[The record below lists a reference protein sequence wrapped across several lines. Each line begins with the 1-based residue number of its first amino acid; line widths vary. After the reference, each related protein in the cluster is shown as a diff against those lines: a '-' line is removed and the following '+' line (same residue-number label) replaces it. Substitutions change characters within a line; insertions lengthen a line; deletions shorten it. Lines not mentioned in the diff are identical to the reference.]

1 MSSLSQQLKAVSE
14 RNASVA
20 LDRKTRSKI
29 HSRSLIF
36 DAKVAAAQDYDYIY
50 QIGCEGLAELAE
62 VDSRFEKFSETLFS
76 ESSLTFDR
84 NVQTKDIM
92 AQVNA
97 NLEAFINLIAPF
109 YHLSPALKAM
119 EWLVRRYHVNI
130 HNAELLLLSV
140 LPYHAQSV
148 FSRFMNVIPKSSWP
162 AVFSSIATYKEML
175 KPPPAASIL
184 KCFHNDPEFFRLY
197 SQYVVDQVRNRT
209 VYKEMLVFYLAN
221 TVQVLASHAR
231 DARKLNDDYIP
242 TVLEVSGEFLAEH
255 SFKYLATLNVDV
267 KLTAYAIISVLCS
280 VTPLTDQ
287 LVFTFTSSIVAS
299 TIAFL
304 SALRRQ
310 TLIVLGQLW
319 NFYNESD
326 VPSELD
332 VFAKLDTHTIL
343 HDTEALELLIGEEYN
358 LNKFLYFFF
367 ANGINHKKTDTVSV
381 LKYID
386 FSSSDFVFES
396 VIVKLFS
403 FLSSGEESIDTKPEA
418 VQVFEKLMKLNKQK
432 VVDTLQS
439 QDKTLSD
446 LEVALM
452 HTFTASDVTDSAYD
466 ADYEDI
472 EVPTESNSSRNNT
485 FAKCAAKNTEF
496 FNVSTS
502 AEFGRMS
509 LVLLSSIRNLSTEKQ
524 ASTVFAFVKMALPKD
539 LEVVAAFL
547 LRLALTPS
555 VPTQI
560 KLVFLTCLKTK
571 LREAVAQNSKV
582 NFYLMV
588 PVILLGLTD
597 GSKVVRKAFAA
608 LLDIAREQSG
618 RLNEGNPKKVQCDL
632 FMESQI
638 YGSTES
644 SKRSIISPQDGNA
657 LLEVL
662 HEERAVLEDIANDES
677 RIRILIFE
685 TLFKSTKSGK
695 KFGSLLLKTFF
706 LNQWSLPFWPLV
718 LKFRVWSIIAAENIT
733 KNGTDDRFVF
743 VDDLKFYF
751 DRRSQ
756 WVDEAKIAG
765 MDFEEQAEVPLVNMV
780 GGHTANDKKTL
791 KEIEWFL
798 TALGSEGLLQV
809 VANNRLIALFST
821 LTSDDVKLR
830 ICSELIELVVRDNGP
845 VLEFD
850 PVETLQT
857 FDFSKKTMIALLS
870 TVNIVTQIPEQGVAK
885 RRRRSSLSTQ
895 KNMAK
900 DEISSMASTHLRK
913 LSIILDVLENH
924 LRNKTSDLAN
934 PELLKALFKILTD
947 LDYLGN
953 DGKMPVLY
961 AQETLA
967 SSMLLSIVQM
977 KAASPKKKL
986 KFDSNSIRADLIVNS
1001 IRLSQS
1007 PQVQNRLLLVIAE
1020 LASLAPE
1027 IILHSVMPI
1036 FTFMGAHTIRQDDE
1050 FSSSALQQTISK
1062 VIPAITSA
1070 STSVDNEIEFLLTS
1084 FVTAFQHIPRHRR
1097 VKLFVSLV
1105 KTLGCNRSL
1114 HTIVFLIGQ
1123 QYAANAAKGKAVECS
1138 SLLDFITA
1146 LLKTFN
1152 AHEFL
1157 ESILNFYKLW
1167 EVIPAGELDKDSAEY
1182 SELSSRSI
1190 YGTNIVNMTSKE
1202 LLQRRAKLL
1211 EFLNSVLVSDE
1222 DNMAALN
1229 SVTLKMKVSLVL
1241 FDEHVASDEKEQIL
1255 QIFNKVTSSIL
1266 SSLDFFSNSTI
1277 QSKDI
1282 VAGLYDLLKSLL
1294 NLLPLSFYISSIT
1307 DSLKKA
1313 DDPISIKIARNFA
1326 VLAGTKLETEVNANS
1341 IDENVGD
1348 VVLDQLLPILAQ
1360 GIDEYDNIE
1369 LRQAYLDTFATVV
1382 NKFNSL
1388 TGEMSTSSSAKFLLS
1403 SLKIFTSDKCLL
1415 SSHPEILVS
1424 SVNAITSVVNVLGVK
1439 AIGFF
1444 PKILPPA
1451 LSILDSTFDKADD
1464 LDDEDAD
1471 EDDDESEGKV
1481 LIQGSVLMLFAC
1493 LIKKLPAFVIS
1504 NLRQILKA
1512 VLMSDRIDNSIRSS
1526 ILNLAVEHL
1535 DKGQVLQA
1543 LCNLALADDIYA
1555 IDSAADLGLY
1565 LSSVKSTIE
1574 AVEKKAATAQSSLFM
1589 KWLIKSFGFR
1599 TEYGEEK
1606 FSDNTLHSIDSSFHQ
1621 CGLTYVMKLNDKSFR
1636 PLFASL
1642 VRWAV
1647 SGEGS
1652 IIEVSEV
1659 SRLTAF
1665 YKFFNKLQDNLKSII
1680 TSYFSYLLD
1689 PTIAVLKRFEAGD
1702 LKETNLRRIMLH
1714 GLGSSFKY
1722 DQDDYWT
1729 HQLRFETMVSP
1740 LLGQLA
1746 NIEPSIG
1753 KHLVKTISFFVY
1765 NVSSEEYNEQLV
1777 KSLVRY
1783 VSNEFDNSLNTKIW
1797 TIRVLKAVFQKM
1809 GEQWLSYLPTFIPYI
1824 AELLED
1830 DDEEVEMEVRKDLVR
1845 VIERILGEPLDRYLN

>member
-36 DAKVAAAQDYDYIY
+36 DAKVAAAQDYDYIF
-50 QIGCEGLAELAE
+50 QIGCEGLAELADI
-62 VDSRFEKFSETLFS
+62 DSRFDKFSETLFS
-76 ESSLTFDR
+76 ETSLTFDR

-109 YHLSPALKAM
+109 YHLNPALKAM

-140 LPYHAQSV
+140 LPYHAQPV
-148 FSRFMNVIPKSSWP
+148 FSRFMNVIPKDSWP
-162 AVFSSIATYKEML
+162 AIFSSILGYKELL
-175 KPPPAASIL
+175 KPPPASSIL
-184 KCFHNDPEFFRLY
+184 KCFHNDSEFFRLY
-197 SQYVVDQVRNRT
+197 SQYLVDQVRNKT

-231 DARKLNDDYIP
+231 DASKLNDEYIP
-242 TVLEVSGEFLAEH
+242 TVLEVSAELFAEH
-255 SFKYLATLNVDV
+255 TFKFLATLNVDV
-267 KLTAYAIISVLCS
+267 KLTVYAIISVLCS

-287 LVFTFTSSIVAS
+287 LVFTFTQSIVGS
-299 TIAFL
+299 SIAFL

-319 NFYNESD
+319 NFYNEAD
-326 VPSELD
+326 VPAD
-332 VFAKLDTHTIL
+332 VNVFSKLETST
-343 HDTEALELLIGEEYN
+343 LLADKETLSVLIEEKYN
-358 LNKFLYFFF
+358 VNKFLFFFF
-367 ANGINHKKTDTVSV
+367 ANGVNHQIPDSVNV
-381 LKYID
+381 LKFID
-386 FSSSDFVFES
+386 FASSEFVFES
-396 VIVKLFS
+396 TASKLLE
-403 FLSSGEESIDTKPEA
+403 FLSSAQETVTTKPVA
-418 VQVFEKLMKLNKQK
+418 VSVFEQLNKIDHQRLVGVLAK
-432 VVDTLQS
+432 QG
-439 QDKTLSD
+439 KTLGD
-446 LEVALM
+446 LEVTLM
-452 HTFTASDVTDSAYD
+452 HTFSASSSTEVNYDSDVDLEGSGESADVECDFSECKLSSTD
-466 ADYEDI
+466 
-472 EVPTESNSSRNNT
+472 
-485 FAKCAAKNTEF
+485 FL
-496 FNVSTS
+496 NVSTTD
-502 AEFGRMS
+502 EFVKVS
-509 LVLLSSIRNLSTEKQ
+509 LELLSNLRGANDKEVIAKFLLE
-524 ASTVFAFVKMALPKD
+524 VFPSD
-539 LEVVAAFL
+539 LEASFSFL

-555 VPTQI
+555 VPSQV
-560 KLVFLTCLKTK
+560 KLLILSFLRK
-571 LREAVAQNSKV
+571 LLDDAVKANSRV
-582 NFYLMV
+582 NFYLLV
-588 PVILLGLTD
+588 PIFVLGLTD
-597 GSKVVRKAFAA
+597 FSETVRKSFGK
-608 LLDIAREQSG
+608 LLSTVRAQSQK
-618 RLNEGNPKKVQCDL
+618 LNENRPKKVQCDL
-632 FMESQI
+632 FMELQI
-638 YGSTES
+638 YGATEQ
-644 SKRSIISPQDGNA
+644 SKRSIISPQDGDA

-662 HEERAVLEDIANDES
+662 FEERAVLDDIANDAS
-677 RIRILIFE
+677 RIRILVFE
-685 TLFKSTKSGK
+685 TLFRSTKQGK

-718 LKFRVWSIIAAENIT
+718 LKHKVWAIIGSENVAL
-733 KNGTDDRFVF
+733 NGTDDRFVF
-743 VDDLKFYF
+743 VDDVKFYF
-751 DRRSQ
+751 DKRSQ
-756 WVDEAKIAG
+756 WVHEASLIG
-765 MDFEEQAEVPLVNMV
+765 VDYEELAETHLVNMV
-780 GGHTANDKKTL
+780 GGQTSNDKKTT

-798 TALGSEGLLQV
+798 KALSSDGQLQV
-809 VANNRLIALFST
+809 VANKRLIALFPA
-821 LTSDDVKLR
+821 LGEDVKLK
-830 ICSELIELVVRDNGP
+830 ICSELIELVERESGP
-845 VLEFD
+845 ALEFD
-850 PVETLQT
+850 PVDTLQT
-857 FDFSKKTMIALLS
+857 FEFSRKTMIALLS

-885 RRRRSSLSTQ
+885 RRRRSSSSTQ

-913 LSIILDVLENH
+913 LSIILDVLENY
-924 LRNKTSDLAN
+924 LRKRQSDLAS

-977 KAASPKKKL
+977 KAASSKKKL

-1062 VIPAITSA
+1062 VIPAITKA
-1070 STSVDNEIEFLLTS
+1070 SDSVDNEIEFLLTS

-1105 KTLGCNRSL
+1105 KTLGCDRSL
-1114 HTIVFLIGQ
+1114 HTILFLIGQ
-1123 QYAANAAKGKAVECS
+1123 QYSANAAKGKSVECS
-1138 SLLDFITA
+1138 SLLDFISA
-1146 LLKTFN
+1146 LLKTFE
-1152 AHEFL
+1152 AGEFL
-1157 ESILNFYKLW
+1157 EAISKFYKLW
-1167 EVIPAGELDKDSAEY
+1167 EAVPSSELDKDSAEY
-1182 SELSSRSI
+1182 TLLSSRPV
-1190 YGTNIVNMTSKE
+1190 YGTAIVNMTSKE
-1202 LLQRRAKLL
+1202 LLLRKAHLL
-1211 EFLNSVLVSDE
+1211 DYLNNVLASDE
-1222 DNMAALN
+1222 DNMATLS
-1229 SVTLKMKVSLVL
+1229 SVTLKMRVSLIL
-1241 FDEHVASDEKEQIL
+1241 FDDQVSSNEKEHIL
-1255 QIFNKVTSSIL
+1255 QKFNKVTSSIL
-1266 SSLDFFSNSTI
+1266 SSLDFYSNSNI
-1277 QSKDI
+1277 QSKEI

-1307 DSLKKA
+1307 DSLNKA
-1313 DDPISIKIARNFA
+1313 DDEISIKIARNFA

-1348 VVLDQLLPILAQ
+1348 VVLDQLLPILAL
-1360 GIDEYDNIE
+1360 GIEKYDNIE
-1369 LRQAYLDTFATVV
+1369 LVQAYLDTFASVV

-1388 TGEMSTSSSAKFLLS
+1388 SQDLSVSSTAKFLLN
-1403 SLKIFTSDKCLL
+1403 SLKIFTSEKCLL
-1415 SSHPEILVS
+1415 NSQTEILVS

-1439 AIGFF
+1439 AIGYF

-1451 LSILDSTFDKADD
+1451 LSILEATFEEAEDS
-1464 LDDEDAD
+1464 DDED
-1471 EDDDESEGKV
+1471 EEESESKV
-1481 LIQGSVLMLFAC
+1481 LVQGSVLMLFAC

-1504 NLRQILKA
+1504 NLKQILKA
-1512 VLMSDRIDNSIRSS
+1512 ILLSSRIDNAIRSS
-1526 ILNLAVEHL
+1526 ILTLAVDHL

-1543 LCNLALADDIYA
+1543 LCNLAVADDIYA
-1555 IDSAADLGLY
+1555 LDSAADLGLY

-1574 AVEKKAATAQSSLFM
+1574 AVEKKAATSQSSLFM

-1606 FSDNTLHSIDSSFHQ
+1606 FSDNTLHSIESSFHQ

-1652 IIEVSEV
+1652 VVEVDEV

-1665 YKFFNKLQDNLKSII
+1665 FKFFNKLQDNLKSII

-1689 PTIAVLKRFEAGD
+1689 PTISILQRFESRE

-1722 DQDDYWT
+1722 DQDDYWS
-1729 HQLRFETMVSP
+1729 HQLRFETMVQP
-1740 LLGQLA
+1740 LLGQLK

-1765 NVSSEEYNEQLV
+1765 NVSSEEYNETLV
-1777 KSLVRY
+1777 KTLVKY
-1783 VSNEFDNSLNTKIW
+1783 VSNEFENSSNTKIW
-1797 TIRVLKAVFQKM
+1797 TIRVLKSVFQKM

-1830 DDEEVEMEVRKDLVR
+1830 DDEEVELEVRKDLVR